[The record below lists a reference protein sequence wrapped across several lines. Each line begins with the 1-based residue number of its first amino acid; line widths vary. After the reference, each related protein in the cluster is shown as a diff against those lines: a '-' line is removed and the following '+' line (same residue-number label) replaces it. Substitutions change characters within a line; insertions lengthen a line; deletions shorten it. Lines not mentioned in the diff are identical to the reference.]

1 MNFCRQL
8 VFAAS
13 LFAIFAFGFSSLGI
27 AQSTSA
33 RFLNIE
39 GNQQAKSPDQKESTR
54 PVRPAFEIPAT
65 PVSTSSTVLQ
75 NVDDFNWSAD
85 EMHDLELLTKQ
96 DPAPAERRVPKPDLM
111 RPITEVS
118 IDIRHSDKKI
128 PFDRSVELQNYVTP
142 DWTSLAMP
150 EMAFMWQSPDIRYQQ
165 LYFENVPLERYG
177 QTVTP
182 YRQVYRSGAHFFC
195 SVVFLPYHMIVD
207 PSKSCDTPLGYC
219 RPGNDVP
226 WVHQRQLFP
235 R

>member
-1 MNFCRQL
+1 MNFSRTF
-8 VFAAS
+8 VFATS
-13 LFAIFAFGFSSLGI
+13 LVALIALGFSSLGI

-39 GNQQAKSPDQKESTR
+39 SNQQAKSLDKKETTR
-54 PVRPAFEIPAT
+54 PPRPALEIPT
-65 PVSTSSTVLQ
+65 MPVSTSTTVSRK
-75 NVDDFNWSAD
+75 VDDFNWSTD
-85 EMHDLELLTKQ
+85 EMQDLELLTKQ
-96 DPAPAERRVPKPDLM
+96 EPTPSERRDPTADLM

-128 PFDRSVELQNYVTP
+128 PFDRSVELQNYVTR
-142 DWTSLAMP
+142 DWTSFAMP
-150 EMAFMWQSPDIRYQQ
+150 ELAFLWQSPDIRYQQ
-165 LYFENVPLERYG
+165 LYFENVSLERYG
-177 QTVTP
+177 QTVAP

-195 SVVFLPYHMIVD
+195 SVVLLPYHMIVD

-219 RPGNDVP
+219 RPGNNVP